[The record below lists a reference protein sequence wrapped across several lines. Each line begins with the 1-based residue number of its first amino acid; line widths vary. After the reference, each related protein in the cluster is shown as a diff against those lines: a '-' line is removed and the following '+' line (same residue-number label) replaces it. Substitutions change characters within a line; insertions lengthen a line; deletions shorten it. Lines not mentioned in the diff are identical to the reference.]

1 MSAAPATK
9 KPRLTRDAHAAAV
22 ASAGLSLAAQPAGVA
37 APIPTTVEESPL
49 VSTIRLNLDQVDPY
63 EHNPRSKRNQKFFD
77 IKESIRARGLDTLMW
92 VTRRP
97 GSKRY
102 VLAKGGGT
110 RYAVLRELWEETQER
125 KFFELDFNY
134 CEYKSDMDIM
144 AGHMSENLNR
154 DDMCFW
160 DKAKG
165 CVDLKH
171 KIEEEFGAMTY
182 DGLIAKFK
190 ELGVPEISKSSMAL
204 YQFAFDYL
212 YDLCD
217 GIFELKMLPVRD
229 ILQPGYN
236 SCLRLLKKSPKP
248 ELDFEARIWRPTL
261 AAFGKRD
268 TDDWDWS
275 ALMDGVEAALAEEL
289 GVEHSVLLGM
299 LATLKT
305 TSRGEAEEL
314 TWEQLLPPP
323 PSSSTGT
330 ATAGGQRAPAGADGG
345 QTSPTTPATG
355 PVSADND
362 AGGVRINQTPQ
373 TFASTGDSD
382 RPPAAIV
389 TQVEAEQKARAAAAA
404 EAEVGRKKIPPLP
417 STSAVAGQAPQ
428 TSFPTVATITPFP
441 TGGRDGIDQQKRALR
456 DLAGQLAGRSRTLE
470 NLVIQHDGLPI
481 GWMLE
486 IPQEVL
492 DETLALPPLAK
503 QIFWFLAHASFQ
515 ISLGMDQPDRVAGT
529 RFAQFLVTAGP
540 QQWGLVQPD
549 NGLNFLMSWLI
560 DPEYVAL
567 AIPAMRLLTLTR
579 DLVANHPDEFLDL
592 SQTLDFEE
600 LQENAQA
607 QRQEAE
613 QEALDYFVEAGA
625 SPEIVRRLFPG
636 ADLATLRFRPGR
648 IAEIDLKT
656 AQRLYDVW
664 EAICQETATERTRYM
679 RLHQAFPDHTMASLY
694 SAIHDVQ

>member
-1 MSAAPATK
+1 MSAAPAPK

-37 APIPTTVEESPL
+37 APIPTTVEEITL

-248 ELDFEARIWRPTL
+248 DLDFDGQIWRPTL
-261 AAFGKRD
+261 AAFGSRGS
-268 TDDWDWS
+268 DDWS
-275 ALMDGVEAALAEEL
+275 SLMAEVEVALAQEL
-289 GVEHSVLLGM
+289 EVEHTALLEM
-299 LATLKT
+299 LATLKAAK
-305 TSRGEAEEL
+305 RNDADII
-314 TWEQLLPPP
+314 TWDQLLPPP
-323 PSSSTGT
+323 PSSSGGA
-330 ATAGGQRAPAGADGG
+330 ATTGGQPAHTAADGG
-345 QTSPTTPATG
+345 QSSPATPSSG
-355 PVSADND
+355 PGTAVND
-362 AGGVRINQTPQ
+362 AGGVRIKQTPQ
-373 TFASTGDSD
+373 TFAGTTGDGD
-382 RPPAAIV
+382 RPPASIV
-389 TQVEAEQKARAAAAA
+389 AQVEAEQKARAAAAA
-404 EAEVGRKKIPPLP
+404 DGGQRKVPPL
-417 STSAVAGQAPQ
+417 STAPAVAGQAPL
-428 TSFPTVATITPFP
+428 TSFPTVATMTPFP

-456 DLAGQLAGRSRTLE
+456 DLASQLAGRSLTLE
-470 NLVIQHDGLPI
+470 NLVIQHDSLPM

-486 IPQEVL
+486 IPQDVL
-492 DETLALPPLAK
+492 DETALPPLAK

-515 ISLGMDQPDRVAGT
+515 ISLGLDQPDRVSGT

-549 NGLNFLMSWLI
+549 NGFNFLMSWFI
-560 DPEYVAL
+560 DPAHVAL

-613 QEALDYFVEAGA
+613 QEALDYFVEGGA
-625 SPEIVRRLFPG
+625 SPEMVRRLFPG
-636 ADLATLRFRPGR
+636 ADLAALRFRPGR

-664 EAICQETATERTRYM
+664 EAICQETASERARYM
-679 RLHQAFPDHTMASLY
+679 RLHQTFPDHTMASLY
-694 SAIHDVQ
+694 SAIHDVS